1 MAAKDADI
9 ETQVTTAAEQLNT
22 NIVTI
27 STTVN
32 SLPTAEDLAT
42 KAAATDVI
50 ALQAQQ
56 TIHSA
61 ALIALEQSHFVC
73 TNGYAGVGCSVDATR
88 PEITCPEHTVAIQMP
103 NNESKL
109 NSAHIPRPWVYDT
122 GPGIGGNLT
131 VSLGLYDLDFFDP
144 FDETTVDPLVTWQS
158 TAHPF
163 NFSTAA
169 MDNLELTVELFATRS
184 VLYTVADAAGNTA
197 SCVVTVQT
205 MDVDECA
212 DGTHVCAVNADCINQ
227 GHGAEGASY
236 ACECRQ
242 GFLGDGWT
250 CAGQILGVSVIGQ
263 GDPTKGKLGLG
274 GQING
279 PQSTPIAVPGVFG
292 VASVSLGAS

>member
-1 MAAKDADI
+1 MSANTIAIATKANANDVNNLAESMAAKDADI

-32 SLPTAEDLAT
+32 SLPTVEDLAT

-61 ALIALEQSHFVC
+61 ALVALEQSHFVC

-109 NSAHIPRPWVYDT
+109 TSEHIPRPWVYDT

-131 VSLGLYDLDFFDP
+131 VQLGLSDDTLD
-144 FDETTVDPLVTWQS
+144 EITVDPLVTWQS
-158 TAHPF
+158 GVHPF
-163 NFSTAA
+163 DFSTTAL
-169 MDNLELTVELFATRS
+169 DELELAIELFATQS

-197 SCVVTVQT
+197 SCVVTVQAT
-205 MDVDECA
+205 DVDECA
-212 DGTHVCAVNADCINQ
+212 DETHACHADADCQNQ
-227 GHGAEGASY
+227 EYGTEGASY
-236 ACECRQ
+236 TCVCRQ
-242 GFLGDGWT
+242 GFLGDGFT
-250 CAGQILGVSVIGQ
+250 DCVVDASTLGVS
-263 GDPTKGKLGLG
+263 T
-274 GQING
+274 
-279 PQSTPIAVPGVFG
+279 FG
-292 VASVSLGAS
+292 SNQRGAPVTG